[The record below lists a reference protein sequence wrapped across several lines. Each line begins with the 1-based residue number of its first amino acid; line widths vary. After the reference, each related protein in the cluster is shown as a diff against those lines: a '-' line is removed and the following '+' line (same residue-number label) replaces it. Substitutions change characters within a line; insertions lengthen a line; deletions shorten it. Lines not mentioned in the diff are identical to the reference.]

1 MNRLALTATIGAV
14 LVAAILGLIYAISK
28 QDVDDTPEP
37 TTQSQPAN
45 PPATSSAA
53 PAPAQNTAQTQP
65 SAPAQPAQQQP
76 APTQQS
82 QAQPAPAT
90 QPAQTQPAQ
99 AQTAQTQSAQSQGTN
114 VQPSAAP
121 AQTQSQA
128 TAAPTAN
135 AQSTQPAPSAPSSTT
150 SAPTQPTNTQ
160 VASAAPTQPPA
171 PAPAPLPKPSFD
183 VVRVNPNGDAVV
195 AGRAAPGA
203 KITLL
208 DGGQP
213 VGSAEADDRGEWVLL
228 PDSAVDPGQHKF
240 SLKANNED
248 GTSSESDKE
257 VIVVVPKPA
266 EDIAGQ
272 PVTKPSGALALEVPK
287 QGEGPTQLLNAP
299 DSSAPTPP
307 APQPASTTSEA
318 APTPPPPPPLS
329 LDTIDY
335 TQDGRAMLSGHT
347 LPGSDLI
354 IYLDNASLGAAKADQ
369 NGRWTFVPDSKAPS
383 GDHEVRVDMVDGAG
397 KVQARVKVPFAQP
410 DFSQV
415 KLTDDTVI
423 VQPGNSLWRIARKT
437 YGHGIQ
443 YTVIYEANKDRI
455 GDPNLIY
462 PGQIFTLPK
471 DKSSGG

>member
-14 LVAAILGLIYAISK
+14 LVAAILGLIYAVSK
-28 QDVDDTPEP
+28 QEDEPEP
-37 TTQSQPAN
+37 TAQSQTVGQPAN
-45 PPATSSAA
+45 PPAAA
-53 PAPAQNTAQTQP
+53 PATPAQNTQTQPAPAQPTQNTAETQ
-65 SAPAQPAQQQP
+65 PAQP
-76 APTQQS
+76 TQNTTQT
-82 QAQPAPAT
+82 QPAPA
-90 QPAQTQPAQ
+90 
-99 AQTAQTQSAQSQGTN
+99 QSQ
-114 VQPSAAP
+114 
-121 AQTQSQA
+121 
-128 TAAPTAN
+128 TAN
-135 AQSTQPAPSAPSSTT
+135 AQPTQPAATAPSAPG
-150 SAPTQPTNTQ
+150 AATNSQ
-160 VASAAPTQPPA
+160 VASAAQTQA
-171 PAPAPLPKPSFD
+171 PQPGPEVKPSFD
-183 VVRVNPNGDAVV
+183 VVRVNPNGDAVI

-203 KITLL
+203 KIILL
-208 DGGQP
+208 DSGQP
-213 VGSAEADDRGEWVLL
+213 IGSATADDRGEWVLL

-240 SLKANNED
+240 SLKAE
-248 GTSSESDKE
+248 GEQTQESEKE

-272 PVTKPSGALALEVPK
+272 PVTKPSGALAIEVPK
-287 QGEGPTQLLNAP
+287 QGDGPTQLLNAP
-299 DSSAPTPP
+299 DSASNPTP
-307 APQPASTTSEA
+307 APQPASATAEA
-318 APTPPPPPPLS
+318 APTPTTPPPLS

-369 NGRWTFVPDSKAPS
+369 NGRWTFVPETKAPT

-397 KVQARVKVPFAQP
+397 KVQSRVKVPFAQP

-437 YGHGIQ
+437 YGQGLQ

-462 PGQIFTLPK
+462 PGQIFTVPK
-471 DKSSGG
+471 NKSSGG

>member
-37 TTQSQPAN
+37 TTQSQPATS
-45 PPATSSAA
+45 PATSSAA
-53 PAPAQNTAQTQP
+53 PAPAQNTAQTQQP
-65 SAPAQPAQQQP
+65 APAQPAQQQTAP
-76 APTQQS
+76 AQQS
-82 QAQPAPAT
+82 QAQPAPAQPAPSQGAQT
-90 QPAQTQPAQ
+90 QTAPAQTSNA
-99 AQTAQTQSAQSQGTN
+99 
-114 VQPSAAP
+114 QPSAEP

-128 TAAPTAN
+128 ATAPTAN
-135 AQSTQPAPSAPSSTT
+135 AQATQPAPAASSSTASAP
-150 SAPTQPTNTQ
+150 AQPDKTQ
-160 VASAAPTQPPA
+160 VASAATTQPPA
-171 PAPAPLPKPSFD
+171 AAPAPLPKPSFD

-203 KITLL
+203 KIMLL

-240 SLKANNED
+240 SLKATNQD

-287 QGEGPTQLLNAP
+287 QGVGPTQLLNAP
-299 DSSAPTPP
+299 DSTAPAMPP

-318 APTPPPPPPLS
+318 TPTPPPPLS

-369 NGRWTFVPDSKAPS
+369 NGRWTFVPEAKAPS
-383 GDHEVRVDMVDGAG
+383 GDHQVRVDMVDGAG

>member
-14 LVAAILGLIYAISK
+14 LVAAILGLIYAVSK
-28 QDVDDTPEP
+28 QDDEAPEP
-37 TTQSQPAN
+37 ATQSQPAN
-45 PPATSSAA
+45 PPTAAT
-53 PAPAQNTAQTQP
+53 PPAQNTTTTQAAPQSQTDQTQ
-65 SAPAQPAQQQP
+65 AQPAQQQ
-76 APTQQS
+76 AQTGAQTATQQPAAQP
-82 QAQPAPAT
+82 QAQPAPAAQSSEPTSNTAQTAPTT
-90 QPAQTQPAQ
+90 QPAT
-99 AQTAQTQSAQSQGTN
+99 TS
-114 VQPSAAP
+114 
-121 AQTQSQA
+121 
-128 TAAPTAN
+128 
-135 AQSTQPAPSAPSSTT
+135 PAPG
-150 SAPTQPTNTQ
+150 NTQ
-160 VASAAPTQPPA
+160 VASAATTPTPA
-171 PAPAPLPKPSFD
+171 PEVKPSFD

-208 DGGQP
+208 DNGKP
-213 VGSAEADDRGEWVLL
+213 VGSATADDRGEWVLL

-240 SLKANNED
+240 SLKAED
-248 GTSSESDKE
+248 DNGNSQESEKE

-272 PVTKPSGALALEVPK
+272 PVTKPSGALAIEVPK
-287 QGEGPTQLLNAP
+287 QGDAPTQLLNAP
-299 DSSAPTPP
+299 GSAVIPPAPP
-307 APQPASTTSEA
+307 APQPASSTADA
-318 APTPPPPPPLS
+318 APTPTSTLAPPLS

-354 IYLDNASLGAAKADQ
+354 IYLDNASLGAAKADP
-369 NGRWTFVPDSKAPS
+369 NGRWTFVPEAKAPI

-397 KVQARVKVPFAQP
+397 KVQTRVKVPFAQP

-415 KLTDDTVI
+415 TLTDDSVI

-437 YGHGIQ
+437 YGHGLQ

-471 DKSSGG
+471 NKTGG

>member
-45 PPATSSAA
+45 PPAASAT
-53 PAPAQNTAQTQP
+53 PAQNTAETQP
-65 SAPAQPAQQQP
+65 APQPTQNTAATEP
-76 APTQQS
+76 APTQ
-82 QAQPAPAT
+82 PT
-90 QPAQTQPAQ
+90 TQTQ
-99 AQTAQTQSAQSQGTN
+99 
-114 VQPSAAP
+114 
-121 AQTQSQA
+121 
-128 TAAPTAN
+128 TAN
-135 AQSTQPAPSAPSSTT
+135 AQSTQPAATSAPST
-150 SAPTQPTNTQ
+150 SAAQPTTNTQ
-160 VASAAPTQPPA
+160 AASAATAQTPPPA
-171 PAPAPLPKPSFD
+171 PEAKPSFD
-183 VVRVNPNGDAVV
+183 VVRVNPNGDAVI

-208 DGGQP
+208 DNGQP
-213 VGSAEADDRGEWVLL
+213 VGSATADDRGEWVLL

-240 SLKANNED
+240 SLQAE
-248 GTSSESDKE
+248 GTQTQESEKE

-287 QGEGPTQLLNAP
+287 QGDGPTQLLNAP
-299 DSSAPTPP
+299 SSAAPP
-307 APQPASTTSEA
+307 APEPASSTAEA
-318 APTPPPPPPLS
+318 APTPPSPPPLS

-347 LPGSDLI
+347 MPGSDLI

-369 NGRWTFVPDSKAPS
+369 NGRWTFVPEAKAPS

-415 KLTDDTVI
+415 KLTGDSVI

-437 YGHGIQ
+437 YGQGLQ
-443 YTVIYEANKDRI
+443 FTVIYEANKDRI

-471 DKSSGG
+471 KSGG